1 MELKPLMTMHADLK
15 EPVAVGEG
23 PQGTR
28 TIYDVTGGYFE
39 GERLKGKV
47 LALPSQG
54 LRPEMIVIAGSTV

>member
-15 EPVAVGEG
+15 EPVTVGEG

-28 TIYDVTGGYFE
+28 TIYDVTGC
-39 GERLKGKV
+39 
-47 LALPSQG
+47 QG